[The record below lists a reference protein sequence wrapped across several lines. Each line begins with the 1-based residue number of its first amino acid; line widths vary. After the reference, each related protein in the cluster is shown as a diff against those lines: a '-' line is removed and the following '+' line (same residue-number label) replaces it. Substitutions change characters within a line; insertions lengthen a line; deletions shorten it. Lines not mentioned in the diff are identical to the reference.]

1 MNIGKLLTGHAKY
14 RRNKTAHIFDN
25 QRITFG
31 SLNSRVN
38 QLANGLLDSGI
49 KKGDKIAT
57 VLNNCV
63 ELLEVFWAVAKIG
76 AVAVPLSPLL
86 RGKGLSNLIRDSD
99 SVLVITEK
107 EVAGILDKVKP
118 DLPHLP
124 PERFY
129 TISGQPSGY
138 MDYRSLK
145 AGAND
150 AEPEGME
157 ISRDDPLNIIYS
169 SGTTGLPKGI
179 VHTHYIRGVYC
190 STFAS
195 SWRMSPESIC
205 LHTGAVIFNGAFMLL
220 MPAMYLGSTFIF
232 GRHLGGREL
241 VDIVERE
248 SVTHITTVPA
258 QIIAMLNAP
267 NFSPEKLTSLEAIC
281 CMGAP
286 LHRKHKDLWHQK
298 LPGTYYEAYGLTE
311 GFFTVLDKFD
321 FEKKPD
327 SVGCPTP
334 FTDIKI
340 VDQQGAELP
349 AGEVGEIIGR
359 APLAMAGY
367 YKQPELTRQTVAN
380 GWIYSGDLGFTDE
393 DGYLHLVDRMKDMI
407 ISGGIN
413 VYPRDIEEV
422 LINHPSVREVAVFG
436 IPSEKWG
443 ETPVAAVVLN
453 RGSKISSREI
463 LEWVNERV
471 AARYQKLN
479 EVVIV
484 EEFPRTATGKTL
496 KRALR
501 DQFDPGLTT
510 DANTRSD

>member
-1 MNIGKLLTGHAKY
+1 MNIGRLLPGHAKFHHD
-14 RRNKTAHIFDN
+14 KTAIVFED

-38 QLANGLLDSGI
+38 QLANGFLKLGI
-49 KKGDKIAT
+49 EKGDKIAT

-99 SVLVITEK
+99 SVLVITEGGVA
-107 EVAGILDKVKP
+107 EVLDDVKP
-118 DLPHLP
+118 DLPHLSA
-124 PERFY
+124 ERFFN
-129 TISGQPSGY
+129 ISGECDGY
-138 MDYRSLK
+138 MGYHDLK
-145 AGAND
+145 AGSND
-150 AEPEGME
+150 NEPAEID

-179 VHTHYIRGVYC
+179 VHSHYIRGIYC

-195 SWRMSPESIC
+195 SWRMRPESIC

-220 MPAMYLGSTFIF
+220 MPAMYLGATFIF
-232 GRHLGGREL
+232 GRHLDGRML
-241 VDIVERE
+241 IDLVERE
-248 SVTHITTVPA
+248 KVTHITTVPA
-258 QIIAMLNAP
+258 QMIAMLNAT
-267 NFSPEKLTSLEAIC
+267 NFSPERLSSIEAIC

-286 LHRKHKDLWHQK
+286 LHRKHKDLWHQS

-321 FEKKPD
+321 YEKKPD
-327 SVGCPTP
+327 SVGSPTQ
-334 FTDIKI
+334 FSNIKI
-340 VDQQGAELP
+340 VDPQGKELP

-367 YKQPELTRQTVAN
+367 YKQPELTRKTVVD
-380 GWIYSGDLGFTDE
+380 GWIYSGDLGFVDD

-422 LINHPSVREVAVFG
+422 LIHHPSVQEVAVFG

-443 ETPVAAVVLN
+443 ETPVAAVVLHP
-453 RGSKISSREI
+453 GSPATAQE
-463 LEWVNERV
+463 LHDWVNVRV
-471 AARYQKLN
+471 EARFQKVK
-479 EVVIV
+479 EVFIV
-484 EEFPRTATGKTL
+484 DEFPRTATGKTL
-496 KRALR
+496 KRTLR
-501 DQFDPGLTT
+501 DQYGGEASP
-510 DANTRSD
+510 

>member
-1 MNIGKLLTGHAKY
+1 MNIGRLLTRHAKY
-14 RRNKTAHIFDN
+14 RRKHPALIFDDE
-25 QRITFG
+25 RLTFE

-38 QLANGLLDSGI
+38 QLANGFLKLGI

-63 ELLEVFWAVAKIG
+63 ELLEIFWAAAKIG

-86 RGKGLSNLIRDSD
+86 RGKGLSSLIRDSD
-99 SVLVITEK
+99 AVLVITES
-107 EVAGILDKVKP
+107 ETAEILGAVKP
-118 DLPHLP
+118 DLSDIPS
-124 PERFY
+124 ERY
-129 TISGQPSGY
+129 YMVSGQHSGY
-138 MDYRSLK
+138 MDYQALK
-145 AGAND
+145 VGSED
-150 AEPEGME
+150 SEPEE
-157 ISRDDPLNIIYS
+157 IEIHQDDPVNIIYS

-179 VHTHYIRGVYC
+179 IHTHYIRGLYC

-195 SWRMSPESIC
+195 SWRMTPESIC
-205 LHTGAVIFNGAFMLL
+205 LHTGSVIFNGAFMLM

-232 GRHLGGREL
+232 GRHLDGPQL
-241 VDIVERE
+241 VEIVEKE
-248 SVTHITTVPA
+248 KITHITTVPA
-258 QIIAMLNAP
+258 QMIAMLNAP
-267 NFSPEKLTSLEAIC
+267 NFSAKDLSSIQAIC

-286 LHRKHKDLWHQK
+286 LHKKHKEMWNRR

-311 GFFTVLDKFD
+311 GFFTVLDKYD
-321 FEKKPD
+321 YEKKSG

-340 VDQQGAELP
+340 VDDQGKELA

-367 YKQPELTRQTVAN
+367 YKQPELTRQSIIN

-393 DGYLHLVDRMKDMI
+393 EGFLHLVDRKKDMI

-422 LINHPSVREVAVFG
+422 LIQHPSVREVAVYG
-436 IPSEKWG
+436 VPSEKWG
-443 ETPVAAVVLN
+443 ETPVAAVILQQN
-453 RGSKISSREI
+453 ATASAREL

-471 AARYQKLN
+471 AARFQKVK
-479 EVVIV
+479 EVIMVD
-484 EEFPRTATGKTL
+484 EFPRTATGKIL
-496 KRALR
+496 KRSLR
-501 DQFDPGLTT
+501 DM
-510 DANTRSD
+510 